1 LQCRQVFSAAH
12 MFAMPHTHMFAMP
25 HTHMF
30 AMSAGILGSGFLEVY
45 EERKAERRRRR
56 RRSEAAAG
64 RQQGDEGE
72 RERDQGEVALV
83 AHSLVGSLVD
93 DSLHPDDGACHPDD
107 VAWHNG
113 SEDGSASAALHSLAS
128 TVVQMESRMLDLQR
142 LIQAQTELIQRAI
155 PPS

>member
-1 LQCRQVFSAAH
+1 
-12 MFAMPHTHMFAMP
+12 MPHTHMCVL
-25 HTHMF
+25 
-30 AMSAGILGSGFLEVY
+30 SAGILGSGFLEVY

-64 RQQGDEGE
+64 RQQEGHEGE
-72 RERDQGEVALV
+72 RERDQGEVAQLV
-83 AHSLVGSLVD
+83 ADSLVGEHVD
-93 DSLHPDDGACHPDD
+93 DSLHPDDVACHPDD
-107 VAWHNG
+107 VGWHNG

-142 LIQAQTELIQRAI
+142 LIQAQTELLQRAI